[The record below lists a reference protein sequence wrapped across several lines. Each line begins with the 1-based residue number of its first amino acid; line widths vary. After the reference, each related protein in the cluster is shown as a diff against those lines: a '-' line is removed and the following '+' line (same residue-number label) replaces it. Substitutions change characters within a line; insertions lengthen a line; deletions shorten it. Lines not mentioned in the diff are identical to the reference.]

1 MLQQLSKC
9 FASAHLSIDYLIN
22 KGYIPFKIDGYHV
35 GWVSPQAW
43 VALAQFKHIFQFS
56 NGSVNI
62 AVATY
67 DINTRNHFISKVL
80 NILAKKQWVLPLKEK
95 EFDVISPLN
104 QKLCNIDISGALFF
118 GLELP
123 VISITAYFKQNNE
136 YYYWVSQESNSSFSL
151 LFQDVLTSN
160 TSILEVVN
168 SACINLG
175 ITSGVAHTIGCI
187 ATKRLTKEG
196 LLRCRM
202 QNYIIEVPEA
212 LDLSMAVNYSKV
224 ASANDIIH
232 LLSIPNYFSIEA
244 NVILADILQQHGI
257 IEILPNGINL
267 VN

>member
-67 DINTRNHFISKVL
+67 DLNTRNHFISKVL
-80 NILAKKQWVLPLKEK
+80 NILAKKQWLLPLKEK

-104 QKLCNIDISGALFF
+104 QKLCSIDVSGALFF

-123 VISITAYFKQNNE
+123 VISITAFFKQNNQ
-136 YYYWVSQESNSSFSL
+136 YYYWISQDSNTSFNL
-151 LFQDVLTSN
+151 LFQEVLDSN
-160 TSILEVVN
+160 VSIASIVN
-168 SACINLG
+168 NACISLG
-175 ITSGVAHTIGCI
+175 ISSGVAHTIGCI

-202 QNYIIEVPEA
+202 QNYIIEVPEH
-212 LDLSMAVNYSKV
+212 LDLSAFSNTSKV
-224 ASANDIIH
+224 ASTQDIIH
-232 LLSIPNYFSIEA
+232 LLSIPNYFSVEA

-257 IEILPNGINL
+257 IEILPNGISL
-267 VN
+267 L